1 MQTIFINAENSK
13 VNKLH
18 KSVLDL
24 SQRLLLKTY
33 LFITGG
39 KKKQENSI
47 ITINRK

>member
-33 LFITGG
+33 LF
-39 KKKQENSI
+39 KKKKKKNKK
-47 ITINRK
+47 TV